1 MQVQAINSQNNQTLT
16 PTLSQRARGKDVSFG
31 AIFYP
36 KNIKFNKVQE
46 PIAETIKN
54 ALREPLQIFKGET
67 AEGFYKS
74 KGYDFGI
81 EPYWTDSVHL
91 TAYKGMEETGTGVDR
106 RYTYSDKLYIGEY
119 DKKSEFRVSDIEKG
133 IKDKNRK
140 DLGFAGLFL
149 IMSLAISAIAFN
161 KPISKFAEKLKPSAE
176 LVDSTAIKA
185 KSVLP
190 DTTAVNTKILKTIK
204 RSK

>member
-1 MQVQAINSQNNQTLT
+1 MQVQAINTQNNQT
-16 PTLSQRARGKDVSFG
+16 SFG

-54 ALREPLQIFKGET
+54 ALREPLQKFKGET

-119 DKKSEFRVSDIEKG
+119 DKKSEFRVSDIETR
-133 IKDKNRK
+133 IKDKRK
-140 DLGFAGLFL
+140 SDLGFIAVALTAITSVL
-149 IMSLAISAIAFN
+149 LISALSIKEKFYGTT
-161 KPISKFAEKLKPSAE
+161 KPLIEN
-176 LVDSTAIKA
+176 VDSGFDI
-185 KSVLP
+185 
-190 DTTAVNTKILKTIK
+190 DF
-204 RSK
+204 

>member
-1 MQVQAINSQNNQTLT
+1 MQVQAVNTQNNQT
-16 PTLSQRARGKDVSFG
+16 SFG

-119 DKKSEFRVSDIEKG
+119 DKKSEFRVSDIG
-133 IKDKNRK
+133 
-140 DLGFAGLFL
+140 
-149 IMSLAISAIAFN
+149 SAIKEKKRNDFGFGFTVAIVGIVAILQFTLGLSTKLGRKTQETT
-161 KPISKFAEKLKPSAE
+161 KPLIEN
-176 LVDSTAIKA
+176 VDSVANKA
-185 KSVLP
+185 KAVLS
-190 DTTAVNTKILKTIK
+190 DTTAVKTKILKTIK
-204 RSK
+204 K

>member
-1 MQVQAINSQNNQTLT
+1 MQVQAVNTQNNQT
-16 PTLSQRARGKDVSFG
+16 SFG

-119 DKKSEFRVSDIEKG
+119 DKKSEFRVSDIETR
-133 IKDKNRK
+133 IKDKRK
-140 DLGFAGLFL
+140 SDLGFIAVALTGLATL
-149 IMSLAISAIAFN
+149 ILCATLRGEQKMQEAT
-161 KPISKFAEKLKPSAE
+161 KPLIEN
-176 LVDSTAIKA
+176 VDSVANKA
-185 KSVLP
+185 KAVLP
-190 DTTAVNTKILKTIK
+190 DTTAVKTKVLKTIK
-204 RSK
+204 K

>member
-1 MQVQAINSQNNQTLT
+1 MQVQAVNTQNNQT
-16 PTLSQRARGKDVSFG
+16 SFG

-54 ALREPLQIFKGET
+54 ALREPLQKFKGET

-74 KGYDFGI
+74 KGLDFEI
-81 EPYWTDSVHL
+81 APHSSESVSL
-91 TAYKGMEETGTGVDR
+91 YAYKGMKEIGRGVDR
-106 RYTYSDKLYIGEY
+106 GYKYSDKMCIGEY
-119 DKKSEFRVSDIEKG
+119 DKNSEFRISDIES
-133 IKDKNRK
+133 
-140 DLGFAGLFL
+140 GLKEHNG
-149 IMSLAISAIAFN
+149 SAIGFIAVALTGIAALILCAIGKSGN
-161 KPISKFAEKLKPSAE
+161 SDIKRYETTKPLIEN
-176 LVDSTAIKA
+176 VDSVANKA

-204 RSK
+204 K

>member
-1 MQVQAINSQNNQTLT
+1 MQVQAINTQNNKNT
-16 PTLSQRARGKDVSFG
+16 SFG

-54 ALREPLQIFKGET
+54 ALREPLQKFKGET

-91 TAYKGMEETGTGVDR
+91 TAYKGMKEIGRGVDR
-106 RYTYSDKLYIGEY
+106 GYTYSDKICIGEY
-119 DKKSEFRVSDIEKG
+119 DQYSEFRVSDIESG
-133 IKDKNRK
+133 IKEKKEGDS
-140 DLGFAGLFL
+140 GFFAVALTGLATL
-149 IMSLAISAIAFN
+149 ILCATLRGEQKMQEATKPLIENVDSVANKAKAV
-161 KPISKFAEKLKPSAE
+161 KPILEDSFKLGKK
-176 LVDSTAIKA
+176 VIRK
-185 KSVLP
+185 
-190 DTTAVNTKILKTIK
+190 
-204 RSK
+204 